1 MEDSFGIASGPHLG
15 FVLTFAVRFKF
26 SESQTNE
33 FRFLQLIWM
42 GMLSYELVDIR
53 NKQAEH
59 VKYHGASDPE
69 GGPKIGASST
79 SRSFAEKIG
88 LVG

>member
-1 MEDSFGIASGPHLG
+1 MEDSFAIASSPHLD
-15 FVLTFAVRFKF
+15 FVFTFAVHFKI
-26 SESQTNE
+26 SERQTNE

-59 VKYHGASDPE
+59 VKYHGASNAE
-69 GGPKIGASST
+69 RGPITGASST